1 MSPLYLRIPLLD
13 SCNSESATGTNSQM
27 PKSLNSGFQVN
38 CIRKSPVW
46 SEGCGGGGKGR
57 LTHSRWPDGFTH
69 RGSRMQRGHQHKA
82 HRCPVWSQILTHSHV
97 VRGRGGRPDDKGCLV
112 RPVYTLSYFGWAF
125 TVDWAH
131 KLSLYP
137 AIMNSTV
144 TPPPH
149 PLPAMTTGK
158 NCPNLNIHPSIC
170 VLRQLEP
177 SIDGHYCREPKEEK

>member
-1 MSPLYLRIPLLD
+1 MYPRCGLISQTQECFSTTLRESEGENAMSPLYLRIPLLD

-97 VRGRGGRPDDKGCLV
+97 VRGRGG
-112 RPVYTLSYFGWAF
+112 
-125 TVDWAH
+125 
-131 KLSLYP
+131 
-137 AIMNSTV
+137 ST
-144 TPPPH
+144 
-149 PLPAMTTGK
+149 
-158 NCPNLNIHPSIC
+158 
-170 VLRQLEP
+170 R
-177 SIDGHYCREPKEEK
+177 